1 MRYSKLIKELEYWKA
16 ISEEE
21 DPEIVAVDGSSVV
34 EDIFII
40 SSINPATGIDDKR
53 AIGIYYE

>member
-1 MRYSKLIKELEYWKA
+1 MRYSELIKELEYWKA

-21 DPEIVAVDGSSVV
+21 DPEIVAVDNIE
-34 EDIFII
+34 EDIFMI
-40 SSINPATGIDDKR
+40 SYINPAEGIDDER

>member
-1 MRYSKLIKELEYWKA
+1 MRYSELIKELEYWKA

-21 DPEIVAVDGSSVV
+21 DPEIVVVDGIE
-34 EDIFII
+34 EDVFII
-40 SSINPATGIDDKR
+40 SSINPAAGINDER

>member
-1 MRYSKLIKELEYWKA
+1 MRYSELIKELEYWKA

-21 DPEIVAVDGSSVV
+21 DPEIVVVDGIE
-34 EDIFII
+34 EDVFII
-40 SSINPATGIDDKR
+40 SSINPATGIDDER